1 MAWSNSTFLTLG
13 IAIGIGIGAITSSVA
28 VAQWQ
33 NSPLMRGFSDNWSSS
48 SSNVVGQ
55 LASNEGLYVDMKDF
69 NITKGAAKGDP
80 SAQIA
85 KLGARKVSDG
95 AIIFRAGESLY
106 IVDSKPPTSTQ

>member
-95 AIIFRAGESLY
+95 AIIFRAGEALY

>member
-1 MAWSNSTFLTLG
+1 
-13 IAIGIGIGAITSSVA
+13 
-28 VAQWQ
+28 
-33 NSPLMRGFSDNWSSS
+33 MRGFTDNWSSTGS
-48 SSNVVGQ
+48 QNEVGQ

-95 AIIFRAGESLY
+95 AIIFRNGDALY
-106 IVDSKPPTSTQ
+106 IVDSRPPGTTQ